1 MRDLDAKCR
10 FIQLILDGKLTVN
23 NRKKTDIES
32 DLTTFKFEPDTHD
45 MLLRMP
51 IHSLTKE
58 RFDEMQESAKKKAEE
73 LKRIEAT
80 APKDMYVSDLKELLK
95 KLK

>member
-1 MRDLDAKCR
+1 
-10 FIQLILDGKLTVN
+10 
-23 NRKKTDIES
+23 
-32 DLTTFKFEPDTHD
+32 
-45 MLLRMP
+45 MP